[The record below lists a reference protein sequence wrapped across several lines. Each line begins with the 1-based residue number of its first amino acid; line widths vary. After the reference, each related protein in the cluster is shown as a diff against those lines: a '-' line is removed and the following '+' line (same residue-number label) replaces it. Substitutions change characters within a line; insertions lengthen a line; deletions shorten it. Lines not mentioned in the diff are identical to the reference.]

1 MKKIMQVFTTLLVS
15 LLFTQMAQAAVD
27 ADAIKTSLMTA
38 RENLVAMIGSPD
50 ATVQDKYQEEITKA
64 TKGVDDGV
72 AVALADKETLPEQVT
87 KLEAFNKVW
96 GEFKKTRDDEII
108 PAVKAGKVEDAK
120 QLATTIQAER
130 MKEMK
135 GTLIEL
141 GAKPDP
147 EVAPTPATPEVK
159 PETGAK

>member
-1 MKKIMQVFTTLLVS
+1 MKKIVQVLTTLLVS
-15 LLFTQMAQAAVD
+15 LLFTQLAQAAVD

-38 RENLVAMIGSPD
+38 RENLVAMINAPAAD
-50 ATVQDKYQEEITKA
+50 QDKYQEEITKA

-72 AVALADKETLPEQVT
+72 AAAVADKETLPEQVT

-120 QLATTIQAER
+120 QLASTIQAER

-147 EVAPTPATPEVK
+147 EVK
-159 PETGAK
+159 PESDAK

>member
-1 MKKIMQVFTTLLVS
+1 MKKIMQVFTALLVS

-38 RENLVAMIGSPD
+38 RENLVAMISAPD
-50 ATVQDKYQEEITKA
+50 AAAQDKYQEEITKA

-72 AVALADKETLPEQVT
+72 AAALADKATLSEQVT

-96 GEFKKTRDDEII
+96 GEFKKTRDAEII
-108 PAVKAGKVEDAK
+108 PAIKVGKVEDAK
-120 QLATTIQAER
+120 KLATTVQAER

-135 GTLIEL
+135 GTLTEL
-141 GAKPDP
+141 GATPDP
-147 EVAPTPATPEVK
+147 EVVPTPEVK
-159 PETGAK
+159 PEAGAK